1 MLHLILG
8 GARSGK
14 SEFAENL
21 AANSQQPV
29 TYIATCQEMGGD
41 DELAARIVRH
51 QQRRP
56 ANWTLLEEPIAL
68 ATALQKT
75 ANQNQCILVD
85 CLTLWMTNL
94 LMHKNS
100 SMIQQETKALTDVLP
115 NLSGDIFF
123 VSNEV
128 GLGITPL
135 GQLSRQFI
143 DDLGDLHQSLAK
155 TCDAVTLVTAGLP
168 LKLK

>member
-21 AANSQQPV
+21 ATTGQHPV
-29 TYIATCQEMGGD
+29 TYIATCQETGGD
-41 DELAARIVRH
+41 DELAVRIARHRH
-51 QQRRP
+51 RRP
-56 ANWTLLEEPIAL
+56 ADWALIEEPIAL
-68 ATALQKT
+68 AAALQKT

-94 LMHKNS
+94 LTHKNS
-100 SMIQQETKALTDVLP
+100 DIVEQETQALIEVLP
-115 NLSGDIFF
+115 ALPGDILF

-135 GQLSRQFI
+135 GELSRQFI
-143 DDLGDLHQSLAK
+143 DAVGDLHQSLAK
-155 TCDAVTLVTAGLP
+155 TCNAVTLVTAGLP